1 MLTPRIKP
9 RINFCPFFIEMNNKD
24 KIGNNFI
31 LFETMENNYQEEER
45 YFKARKRVEEIKG
58 FYGNLIAYVVVNV
71 GLMVLN
77 LLTSPGYLWFF
88 WPMLGWG
95 IGVLF
100 HGMKVFNYMPFFGK
114 DWEEKKIKEFMDKE
128 EQSKKTWE

>member
-1 MLTPRIKP
+1 
-9 RINFCPFFIEMNNKD
+9 
-24 KIGNNFI
+24 
-31 LFETMENNYQEEER
+31 MENNYQEEER

-58 FYGNLIAYVVVNV
+58 FYGNLIAYIVVNI
-71 GLMVLN
+71 GLMVIN

-88 WPMLGWG
+88 WPMIGWG

-114 DWEEKKIKEFMDKE
+114 DWEEKKIQEFMEKDKSE
-128 EQSKKTWE
+128 KWE

>member
-1 MLTPRIKP
+1 
-9 RINFCPFFIEMNNKD
+9 
-24 KIGNNFI
+24 
-31 LFETMENNYQEEER
+31 MENNYQEEER

-58 FYGNLIAYVVVNV
+58 FYGNLIAYVVVNI
-71 GLMVLN
+71 GLMVVN
-77 LLTSPGYLWFF
+77 LLTSPAYLWFF

-100 HGMKVFNYMPFFGK
+100 HGMKVFDFMPFFGK

-128 EQSKKTWE
+128 EKSKNTWQ